1 MLQTFLYI
9 LRGLPLAAL
18 VLHTLLRIVRYFHK
32 FPMPAFLAN
41 AIDNPL
47 RRRIQPPDEM
57 PLRHRVMS
65 GMTVLEVGPGNGRY
79 TVEMARAVGPTGKVI
94 AVDIEPRMIERLI
107 RRAQA
112 EGVPNLEA
120 KTASVYDLPFRDAT
134 FDAVSMIAVISEIPD
149 PQRALK
155 EFYRVLKPA
164 GTLAFSE
171 LITDPDY
178 PLARTL
184 IRKAGAAKFRLR
196 SRSGNF
202 FAYTLVFAKA

>member
-1 MLQTFLYI
+1 
-9 LRGLPLAAL
+9 
-18 VLHTLLRIVRYFHK
+18 
-32 FPMPAFLAN
+32 
-41 AIDNPL
+41 
-47 RRRIQPPDEM
+47 
-57 PLRHRVMS
+57 
-65 GMTVLEVGPGNGRY
+65 
-79 TVEMARAVGPTGKVI
+79 
-94 AVDIEPRMIERLI
+94 
-107 RRAQA
+107 
-112 EGVPNLEA
+112 
-120 KTASVYDLPFRDAT
+120 
-134 FDAVSMIAVISEIPD
+134 MIAVISEIPD